1 MEKIVESN
9 ISPSDLYALQEQGKR
24 VELIDVRTA
33 VEYRQGHI
41 PGARLLTLDTFNDKT
56 FKKQLGDPQVSNQA
70 SLYITCQSG
79 IRARQAAELL
89 QDAGYRKV
97 VLVDGGTE
105 AWQKAGLPIKRC
117 GDVISLERQV
127 QITIGSLLLL
137 KVFFGFT
144 FHEVF
149 FLAGAFVGVG
159 LIMAGVTRWC
169 GLARLI
175 AMLPWNRNQ
184 DCADKALA

>member
-1 MEKIVESN
+1 MEKTLESI
-9 ISPSDLYALQEQGKR
+9 ISPSDLYAMQEQGKR
-24 VELIDVRTA
+24 VDLLDVRTA
-33 VEYRQGHI
+33 VEFRQGHI
-41 PGARLLTLDTFNDKT
+41 PGAQLLTLDRFNNKT
-56 FKKQLGDPQVSNQA
+56 FKKHLGDPEVRNQA

-79 IRARQAAELL
+79 IRAQQAADRLE
-89 QDAGYRKV
+89 DAGYRNV

-105 AWQKAGLPIKRC
+105 AWEKAGLPIKRC
-117 GDVISLERQV
+117 GEVISLERQV

-149 FLAGAFVGVG
+149 FLAGAFIGAG

-175 AMLPWNRNQ
+175 AKMPWNRNQ
-184 DCADKALA
+184 DCSGKALA